1 MGGKEIIMLKKTRDY
16 NAAECMVWMYGNNP
30 GKVDI
35 HMPEDYPRYLIPLVP
50 IDQLKFPD
58 GWYYSEETK
67 TINNNVSGISFK
79 VILKG

>member
-35 HMPEDYPRYLIPLVP
+35 HMPEDYPRYIISLVP
-50 IDQLKFPD
+50 LDQLKFPD

-67 TINNNVSGISFK
+67 TINNELSGIKFK
-79 VILKG
+79 VILKE